1 MSSEAGVPIL
11 VVKDVRKTFGGLHA
25 LDGVSLT
32 VNKGDVLGLIGPN
45 GSGKTTLINTISG
58 LIMPDGGHVAFE
70 GRDLTRKSPD
80 KRVHAGIN
88 RTYQVPSPF
97 HKLTVWENMVV
108 AATYGRAK
116 DVDIEKLLRRA
127 GLDAFR
133 DREAGSL
140 NSSQQ
145 KLLDIAR
152 ALATAP
158 KLMLVDEIAAGLNPK
173 ELSWLAEWLLELSAA
188 GIALLV
194 VEHLIPFLQLVT
206 TRVVVMDVG
215 SVIFEGDIASATQ
228 DDHVIEVFLGRG
240 K

>member
-1 MSSEAGVPIL
+1 MSSETNGPIL
-11 VVKDVRKTFGGLHA
+11 AVKDVRKTFGGLHA

-32 VNKGDVLGLIGPN
+32 VNKSDVLGLIGPN

-58 LIMPDGGHVAFE
+58 LIMPDGGHVIFE
-70 GRDLTRKSPD
+70 GLDLTRKSPD
-80 KRVHAGIN
+80 RRVHAGIN

-108 AATYGRAK
+108 AATYGGGT
-116 DVDIEKLLRRA
+116 DVDIERLLKRA
-127 GLDAFR
+127 GLDDFR
-133 DREAGSL
+133 DREAGRL

-152 ALATAP
+152 ALATSP

-173 ELSWLAEWLLELSAA
+173 ELSWLAEWLLELSAT

-215 SVIFEGDIASATQ
+215 SVIFEGDIASATR

>member
-1 MSSEAGVPIL
+1 
-11 VVKDVRKTFGGLHA
+11 
-25 LDGVSLT
+25 
-32 VNKGDVLGLIGPN
+32 
-45 GSGKTTLINTISG
+45 
-58 LIMPDGGHVAFE
+58 
-70 GRDLTRKSPD
+70 
-80 KRVHAGIN
+80 
-88 RTYQVPSPF
+88 
-97 HKLTVWENMVV
+97 MVV
-108 AATYGRAK
+108 AATYGGGT
-116 DVDIEKLLRRA
+116 DVDIERLLKRA
-127 GLDAFR
+127 GLDDFR
-133 DREAGSL
+133 DREAGRL

-152 ALATAP
+152 ALATSP

-173 ELSWLAEWLLELSAA
+173 ELSWLAEWLLELSAT

-215 SVIFEGDIASATQ
+215 SVIFEGDIASATR

>member
-1 MSSEAGVPIL
+1 MSSESSWPLLAVRDI
-11 VVKDVRKTFGGLHA
+11 RKTFGGLHA
-25 LDGVSLT
+25 LDGVTLS
-32 VNKGDVLGLIGPN
+32 VNEGDVLGLIGPN

-58 LIMPDGGHVAFE
+58 LIMPDGGSVAFK
-70 GRDLTRKSPD
+70 GHDLTRKSPD
-80 KRVHAGIN
+80 KRVHVGIN

-97 HKLTVWENMVV
+97 HKLTVWENMIV
-108 AATYGRAK
+108 AATYGGAD
-116 DVDIEKLLRRA
+116 DVDIENLLRRA
-127 GLDAFR
+127 GLHEFK
-133 DREAGSL
+133 DREAGRL

-152 ALATAP
+152 ALATSP

-173 ELSWLAEWLLELSAA
+173 ELSWLAEWLLELSSA

-194 VEHLIPFLQLVT
+194 VEHLIPFLQLIT

-228 DDHVIEVFLGRG
+228 DDHVIEVFLGRS